1 MTRRVIVLLAAVFA
15 SLAFA
20 TPASA
25 DGATSVTQ
33 NFHGAFPLM
42 HVTSLCGSA
51 APGGTLSSTGNAVF
65 HITVNAAGDEWVTTT
80 QESWFT
86 LVPDTGTVTYSGHF
100 ATWFGASLNRNNA
113 VFHDIFNIQ
122 ATGSDGSRL
131 SLNIVDHL
139 SMSADGQ
146 VNLFMD
152 CG

>member
-65 HITVNAAGDEWVTTT
+65 HITVNAAAAERSTTT
-80 QESWFT
+80 QKRAFT
-86 LVPDTGTVTYSGHF
+86 LVPHTAPVPHPLHSPP
-100 ATWFGASLNRNNA
+100 
-113 VFHDIFNIQ
+113 
-122 ATGSDGSRL
+122 
-131 SLNIVDHL
+131 
-139 SMSADGQ
+139 
-146 VNLFMD
+146 
-152 CG
+152 C